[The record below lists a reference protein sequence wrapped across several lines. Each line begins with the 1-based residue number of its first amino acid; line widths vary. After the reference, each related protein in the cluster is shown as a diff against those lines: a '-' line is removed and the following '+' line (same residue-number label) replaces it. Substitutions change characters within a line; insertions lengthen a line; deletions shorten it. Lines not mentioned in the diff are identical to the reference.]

1 MKFKKYAFIFMSI
14 SLIFSQFAFAARFGG
29 GRSRGMQRSYSS
41 SNNSYYNNSHTAQP
55 QPTYQPS
62 QPGRSGIGAGT
73 AAAVGAVAGAA
84 GGYMLGRSMS
94 EQGPAASTPVTQAQ
108 PQEASSGKS
117 SIPWGIIA
125 ILGILLLIGLLFFRK
140 KIATSAFKQPGD
152 RFFNRPNNFQM
163 PNSGQSPMRTPLD
176 PNQRQF
182 NTPGSNVKV
191 DTTPQKMP
199 DGVETIYFLRQV
211 KGMFLHIQSMNNSDN
226 MEEIQKYMTADLYQ
240 EVKEDMSS
248 NKSIADF
255 TNLDCQLLNCE
266 IDKENKEKLLASVRF
281 VGLVSEEPTASP
293 VPFNEIWNFVKADIN
308 TNRWLIAGIQQT
320 APAT

>member
-29 GRSRGMQRSYSS
+29 GRNRGMQRSTYT
-41 SNNSYYNNSHTAQP
+41 SNNSYYSNSHTAQP
-55 QPTYQPS
+55 EPTYQPR
-62 QPGRSGIGAGT
+62 QSGMGAGT

-94 EQGPAASTPVTQAQ
+94 QQGPAASTPVTQAQ
-108 PQEASSGKS
+108 QQEASASKS

-125 ILGILLLIGLLFFRK
+125 ILGLLLMIGLLFFRK

-152 RFFNRPNNFQM
+152 SFFNRPNNFQT
-163 PNSGQSPMRTPLD
+163 PNNGQAPMRTTLD

-182 NTPGSNVKV
+182 NMPGANTKV

-211 KGMFLHIQSMNNSDN
+211 KGMFLHIQSMNNSAN
-226 MEEIQKYMTADLYQ
+226 MEEIQKYMTPDLYQ
-240 EVKEDMSS
+240 EIKEDMAS
-248 NKSIADF
+248 NQSIADF
-255 TNLDCQLLNCE
+255 TNLDCQLVNCE
-266 IDKENKEKLLASVRF
+266 IEKDKLLASVRF
-281 VGLVSEEPTASP
+281 IGMVSEEPTAPP
-293 VPFNEIWNFVKADIN
+293 VPFNEIWNFVKTDIN

-320 APAT
+320 APTT